1 MREQTTAA
9 EDSRFTFSED
19 FPVVAPEFFN
29 FGYDVIDK
37 LAKQSRNK
45 LAMVWVNQQGQEKR
59 YTFHDLAQLSNQ
71 AANLLIKCGVSRGD
85 RIFLL
90 LPRIPEWWIFSLAM
104 IKIGAIQ
111 CPSPVLLT
119 PHDIRERVQF
129 GKFRMIITD
138 SCNAPKV
145 EEIWNECPSL
155 EKRLIVDT
163 ERDGWISYPK
173 ELQCAT
179 TLSRHKVKNAFI
191 ARTGAKD
198 PMLMIFTS
206 GTSKMPKMVLHTHD
220 YPLGHRVTASLWH
233 GIGPNDLH
241 FTVSDTG
248 WAKNLWGN
256 YFGQWIAGACLFVY
270 DIRGK
275 FHAEELLAVLEKYE
289 ITSFCAPP
297 TVYRMMVL
305 HDLKMYDLR
314 YLRTCTSAG
323 EPLHTKTA
331 QLWKEGT
338 GLTIREGFGQTETV
352 CMIGNFVGEKIR
364 EGAMGKASPGWNISI
379 HDDDGNPLPDEET
392 GRIAVS
398 LNPRPVGLLD
408 SYVGCDEENAISFQ
422 NGYYYTGDKA
432 WRDKEGYFWFVGRSD
447 DVIKSSGYRISPQ
460 EVEEAV
466 MQHQAVQEVAIIGVP
481 DPLRGTRIKAY
492 IVLKPGFTA
501 SEELL
506 HDIQN
511 HTKEQTA
518 PYKYPREIEF
528 VENLPKS
535 FSGKIKRHILRQH
548 AENGGACS
556 WQDESRK

>member
-206 GTSKMPKMVLHTHD
+206 GTSRNWFCIPMTIRWDTAL
-220 YPLGHRVTASLWH
+220 PLLCGTASVQMICISRFPIPD
-233 GIGPNDLH
+233 GRKISGAII
-241 FTVSDTG
+241 SDNG
-248 WAKNLWGN
+248 S
-256 YFGQWIAGACLFVY
+256 
-270 DIRGK
+270 RGHV
-275 FHAEELLAVLEKYE
+275 FL
-289 ITSFCAPP
+289 C
-297 TVYRMMVL
+297 M
-305 HDLKMYDLR
+305 
-314 YLRTCTSAG
+314 TSAANSMRKNCL
-323 EPLHTKTA
+323 PF
-331 QLWKEGT
+331 WKN
-338 GLTIREGFGQTETV
+338 
-352 CMIGNFVGEKIR
+352 MK
-364 EGAMGKASPGWNISI
+364 
-379 HDDDGNPLPDEET
+379 
-392 GRIAVS
+392 S
-398 LNPRPVGLLD
+398 LRSAHRRP
-408 SYVGCDEENAISFQ
+408 
-422 NGYYYTGDKA
+422 
-432 WRDKEGYFWFVGRSD
+432 
-447 DVIKSSGYRISPQ
+447 
-460 EVEEAV
+460 
-466 MQHQAVQEVAIIGVP
+466 
-481 DPLRGTRIKAY
+481 
-492 IVLKPGFTA
+492 FTA
-501 SEELL
+501 
-506 HDIQN
+506 
-511 HTKEQTA
+511 
-518 PYKYPREIEF
+518 
-528 VENLPKS
+528 
-535 FSGKIKRHILRQH
+535 
-548 AENGGACS
+548 
-556 WQDESRK
+556 